1 MLAGQVCGA
10 GTQNAATSYISF
22 VLSFVDTYLTFQ
34 ILNEVLCLLCR
45 TPTLWTST
53 AMTTQRPTSAG
64 CTRTE
69 KGRSE

>member
-34 ILNEVLCLLCR
+34 IQTKSCASCAELRPLGQVLR
-45 TPTLWTST
+45 
-53 AMTTQRPTSAG
+53 
-64 CTRTE
+64 
-69 KGRSE
+69 